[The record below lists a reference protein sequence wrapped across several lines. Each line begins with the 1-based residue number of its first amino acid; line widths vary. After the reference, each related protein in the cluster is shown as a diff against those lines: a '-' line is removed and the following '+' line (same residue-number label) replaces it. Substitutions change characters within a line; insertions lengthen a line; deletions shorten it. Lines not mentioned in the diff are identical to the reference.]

1 MPPVEKVL
9 LFSGIPKL
17 RGGSSVFAAKKHCIR
32 KKRVWSKAHRKYVMK
47 CAKFSGGS
55 LGNMGALP
63 FNIEALKGTL
73 LTGAVAVGGAIVAG
87 KAVAYLAPMIKIAGD
102 SKWIMALE
110 VIVGLLGGYAV
121 ARWAKQP
128 DLGAA
133 VALGPVIV
141 NGLRIVGP
149 LLTPSASAPVA
160 GRRAPVKA
168 SEELGVT
175 IPQGT
180 LPEWMWQD
188 PYLQQTVQEQ
198 NPGWAM

>member
-1 MPPVEKVL
+1 MPLEEVL
-9 LFSGIPKL
+9 LFSGIPRL
-17 RGGSSVFAAKKHCIR
+17 RGGSSVLGRRHCTR
-32 KKRVWSKAHRKYVMK
+32 KKRVYSKAHRKYVTR
-47 CAKFSGGS
+47 CANFSGGG
-55 LGNMGALP
+55 LGDMGALP
-63 FNIEALKGTL
+63 FNIEQLKGTL

-87 KAVAYLAPMIKIAGD
+87 KAVAYLAPMIKVAPG

-121 ARWAKQP
+121 ARFAKQP

-149 LLTPSASAPVA
+149 LLTPGASSPVA
-160 GRRAPVKA
+160 GAPVRA
-168 SEELGVT
+168 SQPLGVT
-175 IPQGT
+175 VPAGQ

-188 PYLQQTVQEQ
+188 PYLDKVQEQ
-198 NPGWAM
+198 NAAWAM